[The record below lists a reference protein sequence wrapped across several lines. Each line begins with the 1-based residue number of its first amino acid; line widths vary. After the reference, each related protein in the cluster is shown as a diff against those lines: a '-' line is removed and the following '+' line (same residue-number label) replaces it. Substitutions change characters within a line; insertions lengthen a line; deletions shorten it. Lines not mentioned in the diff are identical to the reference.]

1 MKKFYSILVLATLFV
16 TVNVTAQSFPWSSH
30 AKGSK
35 SSVQAQGGITRNFN
49 LTGNGTEID
58 YPQYVNSGGGNLATS
73 VNWSNKTTTVTMT
86 ITFSKPLVG
95 VTFLLFDIDQST
107 GSWDD
112 KLTINGTNETNATVY
127 PALTGNAYSTVSGTN
142 RNIIEGSSNN
152 LTYSNAPAVASFGSR
167 YVKTITIVFGVGS
180 SSPSNPNSQV
190 VGIGGIVYENVLPI
204 DLMWF
209 KADKKN
215 NTTDL
220 KWQTENQEG
229 FSHFEIERSAN
240 GTDDFTSIATI
251 QATNAVTGTYN
262 YTDINA
268 ARLSQKAYYRL
279 KMVDQ
284 DGQFK
289 YSAVVVVSFDNAA
302 SVMVTPNLLNAG
314 EMINVNIAGNN
325 QSKYDVKLFD
335 MSGKMISQ
343 QAGNSRMQ
351 IATSGL
357 RKGMYIVSVSNLT
370 ETKSFR
376 VMVQ

>member
-16 TVNVTAQSFPWSSH
+16 TVNVNAQSFPWSSH
-30 AKGSK
+30 TKGSK

-58 YPQYVNSGGGNLATS
+58 YPQYINSGGGNLATS

-112 KLTINGTNETNATVY
+112 KLTITGTNETNATVY

-142 RNIIEGSSNN
+142 RNIIEGTSNN
-152 LTYSNAPAVASFGSR
+152 LTYTNAPAVASFSSR

-215 NTTDL
+215 NTSDL

-262 YTDINA
+262 YTDLNA